1 MYSLQAPKIFGHRAR
16 KCSWTISSKCC
27 EKMIHYARTT
37 NTKARLRTMNRTHIP
52 WVACGVGISWTDR
65 WGGRH
70 FHCSSPS
77 SSPPQFYPNVY
88 HIQLHWSMASH
99 WVQEPGETRGP
110 EEQWS
115 FEGSTTQS
123 HLPSKCLGDLNRFF
137 PTRTGSGLDEALLN
151 DSAHSA
157 QHINMSKN
165 YGINH
170 VKVRDYAVFKDHL
183 QEAHLGIEE
192 EGKYQRRRC
201 HHDKEFLGH
210 QWWLLGI
217 DPSFLHRHEQRSLL
231 LRFTK

>member
-1 MYSLQAPKIFGHRAR
+1 MLLNHFLKVLWKDDPLCQNYKYKGLAKNDEQDR
-16 KCSWTISSKCC
+16 
-27 EKMIHYARTT
+27 
-37 NTKARLRTMNRTHIP
+37 HIP

-77 SSPPQFYPNVY
+77 SSPPQFYPHVY

-170 VKVRDYAVFKDHL
+170 VKVRDYAVFKDL
-183 QEAHLGIEE
+183 TYRRLIWILRRKENIKEE
-192 EGKYQRRRC
+192 
-201 HHDKEFLGH
+201 DA
-210 QWWLLGI
+210 I
-217 DPSFLHRHEQRSLL
+217 MIRSSWG
-231 LRFTK
+231 TNDGCSE